1 MNTTNQV
8 FASLFIKN
16 YYSRKVWSNNL
27 NNLLKRYSAKNNKFE
42 IIDIDAEGS
51 DYKILKSIDF
61 KKYSFKLILI
71 ETHTFSKKTKAE
83 KRKIYAFLK
92 SKKYNCLKELH
103 ETSIFEN
110 TKWKN

>member
-1 MNTTNQV
+1 M
-8 FASLFIKN
+8 LKK
-16 YYSRKVWSNNL
+16 YSV
-27 NNLLKRYSAKNNKFE
+27 KNNKFE
-42 IIDIDAEGS
+42 IIDIDSEGD

-71 ETHTFSKKTKAE
+71 ETHAFNKKVKAE
-83 KRKIYAFLK
+83 KRKIYTFLK

-110 TKWKN
+110 TRWIN